1 MKLERLFKTLWGYST
16 WRRPDGA
23 RWGEELLVEIIN
35 VCSCLHSFITSCE
48 CKKEKNG
55 TERRISKW
63 IGELM
68 RWTQPTGAM
77 KTRTFWWRRRATTSR
92 KQSDDENENEPKWNW
107 VKILNHRLSAAHC
120 PFRTLMCPMCFYFFH
135 FFVISSSMWPPRS
148 WSGPRAQLEKS
159 HSVWLRFVSTFIL
172 RCILCVC
179 WWFSVLFISLLCH
192 GMARVSDE
200 WERNVSRGPSGKEE
214 RWYWSWICK

>member
-77 KTRTFWWRRRATTSR
+77 KTRTFWWRRRRRATTSR

-120 PFRTLMCPMCFYFFH
+120 PFRTLMCPMCFYFFIFRYFFLH
-135 FFVISSSMWPPRS
+135 VASTIVVGAARTTRKITFCLAPVRVDVHSSLHFMCLLVIFSSVFFVVVS
-148 WSGPRAQLEKS
+148 WHGQSQRRVREKCEQRPK
-159 HSVWLRFVSTFIL
+159 WQRRKMIL
-172 RCILCVC
+172 KLN
-179 WWFSVLFISLLCH
+179 
-192 GMARVSDE
+192 M
-200 WERNVSRGPSGKEE
+200 
-214 RWYWSWICK
+214 